1 MPSKKPNN
9 ASKSPNNSPNPRA
22 SAAKI
27 LQRVIYQGESLSS
40 ALLDAEDPLV
50 RDLCYG
56 SLRWHEPLSALL
68 NELLTKQLKKK
79 DKDVECLI
87 RVGLY
92 QIIYQK
98 TPDHAAVGETVNALK
113 GLKKPWA
120 KKLVNAV
127 LRNYLRGQE
136 KLQRIISEQEPAK
149 YAFPQWLI
157 DEIKQAWPENWQVI
171 LHESNQRAPMTL
183 RVNLS
188 LQTRDDYLKKLQ
200 AASIDATLLEGV
212 ETAISLKKP
221 CNVYDLPGFEE
232 GEVSVQDGAAQLA
245 STLLNCQDGMT
256 VLDACAAPGG
266 KTGHILESAKN
277 LNVIAVD
284 SSPSRLE
291 RVTQNL
297 QRLKFK
303 ATVIASDALDTDNY
317 AKNILFDRILLDA
330 PCSATGVIRRHPDI
344 KVLRRQSDIK
354 ELQQLQGEMLD
365 TLWEKLKPQGIL
377 VYATCSVLPQEN
389 EHQIDNFLQRHD
401 DAKVMSVE
409 GGQHNGRQIFPGE
422 AGLDGFYLA
431 KIQKLD

>member
-1 MPSKKPNN
+1 MQSKN
-9 ASKSPNNSPNPRA
+9 KSNPRT

-27 LQRVIYQGESLSS
+27 LQRVIYQGESLSP
-40 ALLDAEDPLV
+40 ALLDADDPLV

-68 NELLTKQLKKK
+68 NELLAKNLKKK

-98 TPDHAAVGETVNALK
+98 TPDHAAVGETVSALK

-120 KKLVNAV
+120 KNLVNAV

-136 KLQRIISEQEPAK
+136 KLQKIINEQDPAK

-157 DEIKQAWPENWQVI
+157 DEIKQAWPEDWQSV

-183 RVNLS
+183 RVNLGRQS
-188 LQTRDDYLKKLQ
+188 REDYFEKLQ
-200 AASIDATLLEGV
+200 AVEIEAIALEGV
-212 ETAISLKKP
+212 ATAISLAKP

-245 STLLNCQDGMT
+245 AILLDCKDGMK
-256 VLDACAAPGG
+256 VLDAFAAPGG
-266 KTGHILESAKN
+266 KTGHILESAKD
-277 LNVIAVD
+277 LDVIAVD

-297 QRLKFK
+297 QRLKLK
-303 ATVIASDALDTDNY
+303 AKVVASDALETDNY
-317 AKNILFDRILLDA
+317 AKNSLFDRILLDA

-344 KVLRRQSDIK
+344 KVLRRQSDIND
-354 ELQQLQGEMLD
+354 LQQLQAEMLD
-365 TLWEKLKPQGIL
+365 ALWSKLKPNGIL
-377 VYATCSVLPQEN
+377 VYATCSILPQEN
-389 EHQIDNFLQRHD
+389 EQQVEAFLQRHD
-401 DAKVMSVE
+401 NAKTLNIDKS
-409 GGQHNGRQIFPGE
+409 QKYGRQISPGE
-422 AGLDGFYLA
+422 EGSLDGFYLA
-431 KIQKLD
+431 KLQKIT

>member
-1 MPSKKPNN
+1 MQSKKTQ
-9 ASKSPNNSPNPRA
+9 NPRT

-40 ALLDAEDPLV
+40 ALLDAEDPLI

-68 NELLTKQLKKK
+68 SELLTKQLKKK

-98 TPDHAAVGETVNALK
+98 TPDHAAVGETVSALK

-120 KKLVNAV
+120 KNLVNAV

-136 KLQRIISEQEPAK
+136 KLQRIINEQEPAK

-157 DEIKQAWPENWQVI
+157 DEIRQAWPDNWQAI

-183 RVNLS
+183 RVNLN
-188 LQTRDDYLKKLQ
+188 LQSRDDYLKKLR
-200 AASIDATLLEGV
+200 AVDIEAKALESV
-212 ETAISLKKP
+212 ETAVILAKP

-245 STLLNCQDGMT
+245 AILLDCKDGMT
-256 VLDACAAPGG
+256 ALDACAAPGG
-266 KTGHILESAKN
+266 KTGHILESARN
-277 LNVIAVD
+277 LDVLAVD
-284 SSPSRLE
+284 SSESRLE

-297 QRLKFK
+297 QRLKLK
-303 ATVIASDALDTDNY
+303 AKVIASDALDTERY
-317 AKNILFDRILLDA
+317 AKDIMFDRILLDA

-344 KVLRRQSDIK
+344 KVLRRKSDIK
-354 ELQQLQGEMLD
+354 ELQKLQGKMLD
-365 TLWEKLKPQGIL
+365 ALWGKLKLDGIF
-377 VYATCSVLPQEN
+377 VFATCSILPQEN
-389 EHQIDNFLQRHD
+389 EQQIRSFIERHSD
-401 DAKVMSVE
+401 IEVISI
-409 GGQHNGRQIFPGE
+409 GGSQKLGKQIFPNEHGM
-422 AGLDGFYLA
+422 DGFYLV
-431 KIQKLD
+431 KLKKTK

>member
-1 MPSKKPNN
+1 MQSKKSN
-9 ASKSPNNSPNPRA
+9 KIQNPRT

-68 NELLTKQLKKK
+68 NELLTKKLRKK

-92 QIIYQK
+92 QIIYQE
-98 TPDHAAVGETVNALK
+98 TPDHAAVGETVGALK

-120 KKLVNAV
+120 KNLVNAV

-136 KLQRIISEQEPAK
+136 KLQKIINEQEPAK

-157 DEIKQAWPENWQVI
+157 DEVRQAWPDNWQAI

-188 LQTRDDYLKKLQ
+188 LQSRDDYLKKLQ
-200 AASIDATLLEGV
+200 AVNIEAKLLDGV
-212 ETAISLKKP
+212 GTAISLAKP

-245 STLLNCQDGMT
+245 SILLDCEDGMT

-266 KTGHILESAKN
+266 KTGHILESAKD
-277 LNVIAVD
+277 LDVTAVD
-284 SSPSRLE
+284 SSASRLE

-297 QRLKFK
+297 QRLKLK
-303 ATVIASDALDTDNY
+303 AKVVASDILESDNY
-317 AKNILFDRILLDA
+317 ANNKLFDRILLDA

-365 TLWEKLKPQGIL
+365 VLWKKLKPKGIL
-377 VYATCSVLPQEN
+377 VYATCSILPQEN
-389 EHQIDNFLQRHD
+389 ELQVASFLLRHS
-401 DAKVMSVE
+401 DAKALPVGRSQ
-409 GGQHNGRQIFPGE
+409 GCGRQIFSGE
-422 AGLDGFYLA
+422 SSLDGFYLA
-431 KIQKLD
+431 KIEKQN

>member
-1 MPSKKPNN
+1 MQSKNPNN
-9 ASKSPNNSPNPRA
+9 TQNPRT

-27 LQRVIYQGESLSS
+27 LQRVIYQGESLS
-40 ALLDAEDPLV
+40 AVLVDAEDPLI

-68 NELLTKQLKKK
+68 NELLTKQIKKK

-92 QIIYQK
+92 QIIYQT
-98 TPDHAAVGETVNALK
+98 TPDHAAVGETVSALK

-120 KKLVNAV
+120 KNLVNAV

-136 KLQRIISEQEPAK
+136 KLQRIINEQEPAK

-157 DEIKQAWPENWQVI
+157 DEIKQAWPDNWQTI

-188 LQTRDDYLKKLQ
+188 LQSRDDYLEKLQ
-200 AASIDATLLEGV
+200 AVNIEAKPLDGV
-212 ETAISLKKP
+212 ETAVSLAKP

-245 STLLNCQDGMT
+245 SILLDCKEGMM

-284 SSPSRLE
+284 SSASRLE

-297 QRLKFK
+297 QRLKLEAK
-303 ATVIASDALDTDNY
+303 VIASDALESDNY
-317 AKNILFDRILLDA
+317 AKDRLFDRILLDA

-344 KVLRRQSDIK
+344 KVLRRRSDIK
-354 ELQQLQGEMLD
+354 ELQQLQKKMLD
-365 TLWEKLKPQGIL
+365 VLWGKLNPEGVL
-377 VYATCSVLPQEN
+377 VYATCSILPQEN
-389 EHQIDNFLQRHD
+389 ELQIESFLSRHSN
-401 DAKVMSVE
+401 AKALPVE
-409 GGQHNGRQIFPGE
+409 KNQGYGQQIFPGE
-422 AGLDGFYLA
+422 NSLDGFYLT
-431 KIQKLD
+431 KLQKLN

>member
-1 MPSKKPNN
+1 MQTKNN
-9 ASKSPNNSPNPRA
+9 QNPRT

-27 LQRVIYQGESLSS
+27 LKRVIYQGESLSA
-40 ALLDAEDPLV
+40 ALVDAEDPLV

-68 NELLTKQLKKK
+68 NELLTKQIKKK

-98 TPDHAAVGETVNALK
+98 TPDHAAVGETVSALK

-120 KKLVNAV
+120 KNLVNAV

-157 DEIKQAWPENWQVI
+157 DEIRTAWPDNWENI

-183 RVNLS
+183 RVNPNKQS
-188 LQTRDDYLKKLQ
+188 PDEYLKKLQ
-200 AASIDATLLEGV
+200 AAYIEAQPLTDV
-212 ETAISLKKP
+212 ETAISLSKP

-245 STLLNCQDGMT
+245 SILLDCKDGMT

-277 LNVIAVD
+277 LEVIAVD
-284 SSPSRLE
+284 SSEVRLE

-297 QRLKFK
+297 ERLKLK
-303 ATVIASDALDTDNY
+303 ATVIASDVLDTENY
-317 AKNILFDRILLDA
+317 ANDKIFDRILLDA

-344 KVLRRQSDIK
+344 KVLRRKSDIK
-354 ELQQLQGEMLD
+354 ELQQLQKEMLD
-365 TLWEKLKPQGIL
+365 VLWEKLKPEGIL
-377 VYATCSVLPQEN
+377 VYATCSILPQEN
-389 EHQIDNFLQRHD
+389 EGQVASFLERHD
-401 DAKVMSVE
+401 NAKSLSIK
-409 GGQHNGRQIFPGE
+409 GKQGIGRQIFPNEGK
-422 AGLDGFYLA
+422 LDGFYLSA
-431 KIQKLD
+431 FKKVITI

>member
-1 MPSKKPNN
+1 MQPKSSNN
-9 ASKSPNNSPNPRA
+9 TQNPRTN
-22 SAAKI
+22 AAKI

-40 ALLDAEDPLV
+40 ALLDAEDPLI

-79 DKDVECLI
+79 DKDIECLI

-136 KLQRIISEQEPAK
+136 KLQRIINEQAPAK

-157 DEIKQAWPENWQVI
+157 DEIKQAWPDNWQEI

-188 LQTRDDYLKKLQ
+188 IQSRDDYLKKLQ
-200 AASIDATLLEGV
+200 AVNIEAKLLEGV
-212 ETAISLKKP
+212 ETAISLEKP
-221 CNVYDLPGFEE
+221 CNVYDLPGFKE
-232 GEVSVQDGAAQLA
+232 GEVSVQDGAAQMA
-245 STLLNCQDGMT
+245 GALLDCKEGMV

-277 LNVIAVD
+277 LDVTAVD
-284 SSPSRLE
+284 SSASRLE

-297 QRLKFK
+297 ERLKLK
-303 ATVIASDALDTDNY
+303 AKVVASDVLESDNY
-317 AKNILFDRILLDA
+317 AKDKLFDRILLDA

-344 KVLRRQSDIK
+344 KVLRRKSDIK
-354 ELQQLQGEMLD
+354 ELKELQGKMLD
-365 TLWEKLKPQGIL
+365 TLWEKLKPEGVL
-377 VYATCSVLPQEN
+377 VYATCSILPQEN
-389 EHQIDNFLQRHD
+389 EWQIDAFLQRHN
-401 DAKVMSVE
+401 DAEVLPKTSQRH
-409 GGQHNGRQIFPGE
+409 GQQIFPGE
-422 AGLDGFYLA
+422 NSLDGFYLA
-431 KIQKLD
+431 KFQKLS

>member
-1 MPSKKPNN
+1 MQNK
-9 ASKSPNNSPNPRA
+9 ATNPRT

-27 LQRVIYQGESLSS
+27 LQRVIYNGESLST
-40 ALLDAEDPLV
+40 ALLDAEDPMV

-68 NELLTKQLKKK
+68 NELLSKQLKKK

-136 KLQRIISEQEPAK
+136 KLQAIIQKQVPAQ

-157 DEIKQAWPENWQVI
+157 DKIKHEWPDNWQEI
-171 LHESNQRAPMTL
+171 LKQSNQRAPMTL
-183 RVNLS
+183 RVNLNHQS
-188 LQTRDDYLKKLQ
+188 RDEYLHKLKQ
-200 AASIDATLLEGV
+200 AKINAQIIEGV
-212 ETAISLKKP
+212 ETAIKLDKP
-221 CNVYDLPGFEE
+221 CNVLDLPGFKD
-232 GEVSVQDGAAQLA
+232 GEASVQDAAAQLA
-245 STLLNCQDGMT
+245 SILLNCQDGMT

-266 KTGHILESAKN
+266 KTGHILESAN
-277 LNVIAVD
+277 QLDVIAID
-284 SSPSRLE
+284 NSESRLK

-297 QRLKFK
+297 QRLKL
-303 ATVIASDALDTDNY
+303 DAKIITADVLDTESY
-317 AKNILFDRILLDA
+317 AKNIMFDRILLDA

-344 KVLRRQSDIK
+344 KVLRRKADIS
-354 ELQQLQGEMLD
+354 ELQQLQSKMLD
-365 TLWEKLKPQGIL
+365 GLWKKLKVGGVL
-377 VYATCSVLPQEN
+377 LYATCSILPQEN
-389 EHQIDNFLQRHD
+389 ERQIQAFMDRHKQ
-401 DAKVMSVE
+401 AKVLPIV
-409 GGQHNGRQIFPGE
+409 GAQGLGRQVFPAE
-422 AGLDGFYLA
+422 NSMDGFYFA
-431 KIQKLD
+431 RIIKS